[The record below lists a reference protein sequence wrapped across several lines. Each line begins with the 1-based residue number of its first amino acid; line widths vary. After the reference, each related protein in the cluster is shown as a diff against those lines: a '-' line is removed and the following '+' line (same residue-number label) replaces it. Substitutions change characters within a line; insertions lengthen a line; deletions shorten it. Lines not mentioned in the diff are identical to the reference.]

1 MYPKH
6 HFLRLLLVFASFSL
20 SFCTY
25 QNDPFPLHHRRP
37 YHPTNY
43 GGNYYYNPGRAY
55 RRPTFFPGRDTGNY
69 YRPESP
75 SLLSSRSNSFGMINS
90 ARRAGSPSN
99 SQPIFNVDDF
109 GARGDGRDDSEA
121 FNKAWNRACSSKQGA
136 ILVPKNKVYHLKPIT
151 FSGPCQSDLTMLI
164 YGTIKASPRRS
175 DYENDRLH
183 WIKFQ
188 DVENLRV
195 EGGGTING
203 NGKIWWRNSCKI
215 NKALPCK
222 HAPTAVTFHQCNN
235 LRVANLRFKN
245 AQQMHLTFQ
254 KCLNVLALNLR
265 VIAPG
270 NSPNTDGIHVTDT
283 QNIQIMNSLIRTG
296 DDCISIVN
304 GSKNVRATDI
314 TCGPGHGISIGSLG
328 ADNSEGYVSNVF
340 VNRARL
346 TGTTNGVR
354 IKTWQGGRGYA
365 KNIKFQN
372 IVMNNVTNPI
382 LIDQNYSVQVSN
394 VIYNN
399 IKGTSASEVAMK
411 FDCSKNYPCGAI
423 SLRNIHL
430 VPLGYQRVEAS
441 CENVRLDSEGIISPT
456 CSSL

>member
-6 HFLRLLLVFASFSL
+6 HFLRLLLVLASFSL

-25 QNDPFPLHHRRP
+25 QNDPFPLHHR
-37 YHPTNY
+37 
-43 GGNYYYNPGRAY
+43 AY
-55 RRPTFFPGRDTGNY
+55 RRPTFFPGRDTANY

-75 SLLSSRSNSFGMINS
+75 SLLSSQRNSFGMINS

-151 FSGPCQSDLTMLI
+151 FSGPCRSGLTMLI

-183 WIKFQ
+183 WIMFQ

-222 HAPTAVTFHQCNN
+222 HAPTAVTFYQCNN

-296 DDCISIVN
+296 DDCISIVS

-328 ADNSEGYVSNVF
+328 ADNSEDYVSNVF

-382 LIDQNYSVQVSN
+382 LIDQKYSVQVSN

-441 CENVRLDSEGIISPT
+441 CENARLDSEGIVSPT
-456 CSSL
+456 CFSL